1 MEFEFDE
8 AKSLANAEKHG
19 IDFIEAQLL
28 WRDERQLVIPARSE
42 TEPRCAII
50 APYAGKLWTAIFT
63 VREDRIR
70 IISVRR
76 SRHGEEEGYYNS

>member
-8 AKSLANAEKHG
+8 AKSLINAEKHG
-19 IDFIEAQLL
+19 IDFTEAQLL
-28 WRDERQLVIPARSE
+28 WRDERRLVIQARSE
-42 TEPRCAII
+42 TESRFAII
-50 APYAGKLWTAIFT
+50 ALQAGKLWTAIFI

-76 SRHGEEEGYYNS
+76 ARHGEEEGYYNS

>member
-8 AKSLANAEKHG
+8 GKSQINAEKHG
-19 IDFIEAQLL
+19 IDFTEAQLL
-28 WRDERQLVIPARSE
+28 WCDENRLVVEARSE
-42 TEPRCAII
+42 TEPRYAII
-50 APYAGKLWTAIFT
+50 AAHAGKLWTAIFT

-76 SRHGEEEGYYNS
+76 SRHGEEEGYNHS

>member
-8 AKSLANAEKHG
+8 TKSLINAEKHG
-19 IDFIEAQLL
+19 IDFTEAQLL
-28 WRDERQLVIPARSE
+28 WRDERRLVIEVRSE
-42 TEPRCAII
+42 TEPRYAII
-50 APYAGKLWTAIFT
+50 ASHVGKLWTAIFT

>member
-1 MEFEFDE
+1 M
-8 AKSLANAEKHG
+8 KSMINAEKHG
-19 IDFIEAQLL
+19 IDFKDAKLL
-28 WRDERQLVIPARSE
+28 CCDERHLVVQARIE
-42 TEPRCAII
+42 TELRHALI
-50 APYAGKLWTAIFT
+50 AFHSSRLWTAYYT

>member
-8 AKSLANAEKHG
+8 VKSRINAEKHG
-19 IDFIEAQLL
+19 IDFTEAQLL
-28 WRDERQLVIPARSE
+28 WREEGRLVIQARSE
-42 TEPRCAII
+42 TEARHAII
-50 APYAGKLWTAIFT
+50 AFHAGKLWTAIFT

>member
-8 AKSLANAEKHG
+8 AKSLINAEKHG
-19 IDFIEAQLL
+19 IDFTEAQLL
-28 WRDERQLVIPARSE
+28 WRDERRLVIQARSE
-42 TEPRCAII
+42 TESRYAII
-50 APYAGKLWTAIFT
+50 ALHTGKLWTAIFT